1 MEHKQ
6 IFIRNHHDAPTYG
19 HPGINKTYQLTS
31 RRYWWPNMRHDVM
44 DYVRGC
50 ADCQRNKINT
60 RPTRAPISP
69 IFPKP
74 EAMPFETIALDFITK
89 RPISQGYDSILTVMD
104 HDCTKAA
111 IFIPCKESITV
122 EETAGLMVQHV
133 FPRFGLPSKFISDRD
148 PRFASKFTRGLC
160 KATGTTQNISTA
172 YHPQTDGQSER
183 TNQWLEQYLR
193 FWVNERQD
201 NWHAYLPFA
210 EFTHNNWPNETT
222 RESPFFVLYGFNP
235 RADWTDKPSPIP
247 QVALQLD
254 QFKRARQC
262 AQELMIKAQKSWVKH
277 KDTPKHQ
284 EGDLVWLEGH
294 HLRTNQPTAKL
305 APKRH
310 GPFQIVQVMS
320 PVNYRLKLPTQWS
333 IHDMFHIDLLT
344 RYRVTYTHGSNYS
357 RPSPYRV
364 KWKGYVDSENEWVDH
379 KDVHAPE
386 AIREF
391 KNLRTVPS
399 EHIRRGTMGEYPIIP
414 LTTPTN
420 TTHSSPMS
428 DATNNYYLGSL
439 ERLFG
444 AKLDTQLI
452 TYAKARELCA
462 KKYIRPHITDENEL
476 AAPLTEE
483 ELARVREAFPDL
495 QTMPVSPR
503 PLSPILREMS
513 DPGGMGATPTHQAN
527 VQTLDNELWEAEG
540 VLRIPPHVEGVATT
554 SAEEGQYTVEGG
566 AVRASRIQEKRR
578 ESSPGSTAPPSTPAT
593 RGPWS
598 HTTSVRD
605 WYPDEHPFV
614 KNTCDSDDPAKT
626 PYALTTSGYPLYK
639 KTYMPAAL
647 QRQDPIGFNSN
658 RGVHY
663 IDYPIRLPHE
673 STTQQAHYTQAIM
686 APNPLVIALH
696 KDSDKV
702 FSKPL
707 YASPVYAFDGKP
719 TYLTGELDYLK
730 ADAEGREFTD
740 RLINRE
746 GDLSLKAEVHRFR
759 MITSELE
766 RMETVLV
773 ENEEAWGQLAAAKL
787 GVIRRLEMADV
798 NQRINVNNQGF
809 VDDVLHV
816 NQEILCGRKG

>member
-1 MEHKQ
+1 
-6 IFIRNHHDAPTYG
+6 
-19 HPGINKTYQLTS
+19 
-31 RRYWWPNMRHDVM
+31 
-44 DYVRGC
+44 
-50 ADCQRNKINT
+50 
-60 RPTRAPISP
+60 
-69 IFPKP
+69 
-74 EAMPFETIALDFITK
+74 
-89 RPISQGYDSILTVMD
+89 
-104 HDCTKAA
+104 
-111 IFIPCKESITV
+111 
-122 EETAGLMVQHV
+122 
-133 FPRFGLPSKFISDRD
+133 
-148 PRFASKFTRGLC
+148 
-160 KATGTTQNISTA
+160 
-172 YHPQTDGQSER
+172 
-183 TNQWLEQYLR
+183 
-193 FWVNERQD
+193 
-201 NWHAYLPFA
+201 
-210 EFTHNNWPNETT
+210 
-222 RESPFFVLYGFNP
+222 
-235 RADWTDKPSPIP
+235 
-247 QVALQLD
+247 
-254 QFKRARQC
+254 
-262 AQELMIKAQKSWVKH
+262 
-277 KDTPKHQ
+277 
-284 EGDLVWLEGH
+284 
-294 HLRTNQPTAKL
+294 
-305 APKRH
+305 
-310 GPFQIVQVMS
+310 
-320 PVNYRLKLPTQWS
+320 
-333 IHDMFHIDLLT
+333 MFHIDLLT
-344 RYRVTYTHGSNYS
+344 RYRETDTHGSNYS
-357 RPSPYRV
+357 RPAPDLVDNEEEYKVKKILDTRQFGRGHKRQYLV
-364 KWKGYVDSENEWVDH
+364 KWKGYLDSDNEWVDH

-439 ERLFG
+439 ERIFG

-452 TYAKARELCA
+452 TYAEARELCA

-686 APNPLVIALH
+686 APNPLVIALR

-719 TYLTGELDYLK
+719 TYATGELDYLK
-730 ADAEGREFTD
+730 ADAQGREFTD
-740 RLINRE
+740 RLIDRK

-759 MITSELE
+759 MVTSKLE